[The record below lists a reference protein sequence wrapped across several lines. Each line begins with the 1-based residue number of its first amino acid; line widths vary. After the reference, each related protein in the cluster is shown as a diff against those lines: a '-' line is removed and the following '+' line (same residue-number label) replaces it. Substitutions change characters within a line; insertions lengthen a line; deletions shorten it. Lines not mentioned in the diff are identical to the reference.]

1 MHVSKRFFVSI
12 LLSLSVLILV
22 STPHVAAAVT
32 NVSKSLYAAAIG
44 NNQIPNYGAKITLTP
59 TSGPVGTFVTITGI
73 GFGDSGGC
81 PISSYPTGLI
91 TNPLC
96 ALDLGTEQMA
106 GSFIVGNVHPGHYVV
121 QAGYDGSAI
130 AGFNVTSSGSSSTTI
145 SSTATSITTS
155 SSVTSATSSLESTA
169 TTSTLT
175 VTKTVQAVIS
185 TSLSLGSVVGSNVVV
200 TVTLTGSSQGL
211 VGPIS
216 GQTVSVS
223 VSSKWSSSGSCITKS
238 DGSCQVTL
246 SKPPNGNYSVTVKFA
261 GNNYFLASAATGI
274 IVVK

>member
-1 MHVSKRFFVSI
+1 MSS
-12 LLSLSVLILV
+12 
-22 STPHVAAAVT
+22 PHVAAAVT
-32 NVSKSLYAAAIG
+32 NVSESLYAAAIG
-44 NNQIPNYGAKITLTP
+44 NNQIPDYGAKITLAP

-91 TNPLC
+91 TDPLC
-96 ALDLGTEQMA
+96 ALDLGTEEMA

-121 QAGYDGSAI
+121 QAGYDGSAV

-145 SSTATSITTS
+145 SSTLTSITTS
-155 SSVTSATSSLESTA
+155 SSVTSAASSLELTSA
-169 TTSTLT
+169 TSTLT
-175 VTKTVQAVIS
+175 VTKTVEALIP

-200 TVTLTGSSQGL
+200 TVTLTGSSHGL

-216 GQTVSVS
+216 GQTVS

-246 SKPPNGNYSVTVKFA
+246 SKPPNGNYSVTVKFS
-261 GNNYFLASAATGI
+261 GNNYFLASTATGI